1 MRKDMMTAAVFEKA
15 GVLSIKQVP
24 VPQISSQDEVLIKV
38 EAISICGTDVR
49 GLSDPPEFLFREGVI
64 IGHECTGTV
73 AEVGKSVTNVSVG
86 DKVVVHPNQWCGKC
100 YYCRTGQTNLCENF
114 KHVGDSR
121 DGAMAEYLCVPEKLV
136 YRISEDVPVNIACL
150 VEPLA
155 CVLNATKSL
164 RIHPG
169 ENAVVLGGGPI
180 GLIFMMLYKA
190 AGATVFVSDISE
202 RRREFALKL
211 GADYVIDPNSEN
223 ITEFVRNKTKIGA
236 DIVTDA
242 VGMLVDQ
249 AITLVKK
256 GGDIVLFG
264 INERAKVQINQAP
277 IVFNEINIHGRF
289 ITKGTFPSAISIIE
303 NKVIPIEKLITH
315 SIPLQDAKK
324 GIDMMASGEGVK
336 VIVKIDSRT

>member
-1 MRKDMMTAAVFEKA
+1 MKKDMMSAAVFEKA

-49 GLSDPPEFLFREGVI
+49 GLSDPPEFLFKQGVI

-73 AEVGKSVTNVSVG
+73 SQVGQSVTNVSVG

-136 YRISEDVPVNIACL
+136 YRISEDVPVHIACL
-150 VEPLA
+150 TEPLA

-202 RRREFALKL
+202 KRREFALKL
-211 GADYVIDPNSEN
+211 GADYVMDPNSED
-223 ITEFVRNKTKIGA
+223 ITQFVRQKTKIGA

-256 GGDIVLFG
+256 G
-264 INERAKVQINQAP
+264 R
-277 IVFNEINIHGRF
+277 R
-289 ITKGTFPSAISIIE
+289 
-303 NKVIPIEKLITH
+303 H
-315 SIPLQDAKK
+315 SPFWY
-324 GIDMMASGEGVK
+324 
-336 VIVKIDSRT
+336 